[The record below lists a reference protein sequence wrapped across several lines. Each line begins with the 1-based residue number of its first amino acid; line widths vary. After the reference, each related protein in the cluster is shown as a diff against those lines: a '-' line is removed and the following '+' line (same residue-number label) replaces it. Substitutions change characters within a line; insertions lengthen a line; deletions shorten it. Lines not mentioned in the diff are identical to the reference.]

1 MIESPIN
8 TSCGPNISVRQYLF
22 NPFRTLAG
30 AKALFLGLVILFLT
44 TFIGSLGSTHFDGV
58 LDVHT
63 GQNVPLWFFF
73 AESLIDWLC
82 MVLFLVFSALLISPT
97 RWRFIDIL
105 GTQALARWP
114 TIFSALV
121 MLPDANRRFG
131 QFLMDR
137 LSQSSTS
144 VTISSMDAVIFGI
157 AAITTLVVIIWMV
170 VLMYKAYAVSCNVK
184 GAKAIV
190 PFIVSIILAEILSKV
205 IIVSLFKWAV

>member
-1 MIESPIN
+1 MIGN
-8 TSCGPNISVRQYLF
+8 TVNPNYGPNISLGQYLF

-30 AKALFLGLVILFLT
+30 GKALLLGLIMILLT
-44 TFIGSLGSTHFDGV
+44 AFVGSLGSTHFDGV

-63 GQNVPLWFFF
+63 GHEAPIWFFF
-73 AESLIDWLC
+73 AESIIDWLS

-131 QFLMDR
+131 EYIIAKLT
-137 LSQSSTS
+137 QSSTS
-144 VTISSMDAVIFGI
+144 VNLNPMDAVIFFM
-157 AAITTLVVIIWMV
+157 AAIATLAATIWMV

-190 PFIVSIILAEILSKV
+190 TFIVSILLAEVLSKV
-205 IIVSLFKWAV
+205 IIVLMFKWAI